1 PEQKSVKTNVDANR
15 EYVDALEKFTKE
27 VGTDYI
33 VSVTPSQL
41 GLAKKAKKKD
51 QDLLKLDE
59 EDLKRIKNLNEKIMK
74 PTKTTLVNVDNK
86 KPLKSKESKAK
97 MR

>member
-1 PEQKSVKTNVDANR
+1 MILLHRKIILCKKKKKPKHYQEFRTHLLPEQKSVKTNVDANR

-41 GLAKKAKKKD
+41 GLAKKA
-51 QDLLKLDE
+51 
-59 EDLKRIKNLNEKIMK
+59 
-74 PTKTTLVNVDNK
+74 
-86 KPLKSKESKAK
+86 
-97 MR
+97 